1 LAPFSTCF
9 FLFFFLIVFLFFF
22 FFLFQAITSGVDLI
36 ASGQAD
42 VIIAAGSETMS
53 DVPIRFS
60 KALRKRMLASQK
72 VKSIPGYL
80 GLLSGLKL
88 KDLSPEVGCL
98 SPFLSWPPLLH
109 PTSSRL
115 FFLPSSASGCG

>member
-1 LAPFSTCF
+1 MD
-9 FLFFFLIVFLFFF
+9 
-22 FFLFQAITSGVDLI
+22 QI

-42 VIIAAGSETMS
+42 IILASGVETMS

-80 GLLSGLKL
+80 GLLSGLKM
-88 KDLSPEVGCL
+88 KDLSPEVHL
-98 SPFLSWPPLLH
+98 SFTFSF
-109 PTSSRL
+109 SFS
-115 FFLPSSASGCG
+115 FFPSQPG